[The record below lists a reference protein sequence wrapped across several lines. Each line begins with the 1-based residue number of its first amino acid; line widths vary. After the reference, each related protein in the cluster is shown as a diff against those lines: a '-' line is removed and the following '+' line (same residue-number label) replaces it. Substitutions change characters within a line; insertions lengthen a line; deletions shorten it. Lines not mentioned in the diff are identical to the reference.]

1 VWQLIIFVL
10 ALILRLLYLFQLK
23 SNDPLFYFP
32 IMDALYHHEWAVSI
46 VEGSWLGKDSFFRA
60 PLYPY
65 FLASLYKIFGINLLV
80 PRIIQSIFGSV
91 SCVFISKIGTLLFKK
106 RVGILAGIIAC
117 FYPLFIYFDNEL
129 LIPPVLILLCLLG
142 CYLLMKQEPTT
153 VSRPNWFFIGI
164 IWGLTAITRPNV
176 LLFLAVLP
184 FWLFKHMK
192 KKAITAI
199 LYGLFGVMVMVVPVT
214 VRNYVV
220 SQEFVPIAWQ
230 GGINFYIGNNPNSD
244 GVTAVIPGTRKTW
257 WGGFYDAKRLAEESL
272 NKKLKNSEIDT
283 YWFKQGVEFITE
295 EPLRAFGL
303 LLKKAY
309 LFFGGFEFSNNRD
322 IYFFTR
328 LTYLK
333 YLLFHIPLLQFP
345 FGLIF
350 PLCLTGIIIFFS
362 KSASKLY
369 EDKKRFDIIL
379 LLLFIASY
387 SLSFIFFF
395 VCARFRVVIIPLC
408 IIFSS
413 FTIFFVI
420 EKIRERQFRGCI
432 IPLVVFIASCV
443 VFNANFFHARESNPA
458 ASYLSLGVA
467 YKQSGRIK
475 EALETYHKAIESD
488 PTLPEGYFNIG
499 NIYAEMGRLEEA
511 KKLFLKAIDVDPSS
525 ARAHNN
531 LGNIYLEYGDYDMA
545 LAYYRRA
552 IALEPDYVT
561 PLYHSGLIYAKRG
574 DYARAESLWIKVL
587 RINPGHWQAQQALE
601 VLRHDK

>member
-32 IMDALYHHEWAVSI
+32 IMDALYHHEWAASI

-65 FLASLYKIFGINLLV
+65 FLASLYKIYGINLLV
-80 PRIIQSIFGSV
+80 PRIVQSIFGAG
-91 SCVFISKIGTLLFKK
+91 SCVLISKIGTRLFKK
-106 RVGILAGIIAC
+106 RVGILAGLIAC

-129 LIPPVLILLCLLG
+129 LIPPVLIFLCLLG
-142 CYLLMKQEPTT
+142 CYLLIKQDSSI
-153 VSRPNWFFIGI
+153 VSRLNWFFIGI
-164 IWGLTAITRPNV
+164 IWGLAAITRPNV
-176 LLFLAVLP
+176 LLFLTLLP
-184 FWLFKHMK
+184 IWIFKRFK
-192 KKAITAI
+192 KKATIAFF
-199 LYGLFGVMVMVVPVT
+199 YGLFGVLVIVVPVT
-214 VRNYVV
+214 IRNYMV
-220 SQEFVPIAWQ
+220 SKEFVPIAWQ

-257 WGGFYDAKRLAEESL
+257 WGGFYDAKLLAEESL
-272 NKKLKNSEIDT
+272 HRQLKNSEIDT
-283 YWFKQGVEFITE
+283 YWLKQGLEFITK
-295 EPLRAFGL
+295 EPLNAFGL
-303 LLKKAY
+303 FLKKAY

-333 YLLFHIPLLQFP
+333 YLLFHIPLFQFP

-350 PLCLTGIIIFFS
+350 PLCLTGVIIFFS
-362 KSASKLY
+362 KSASRRY
-369 EDKKRFDIIL
+369 ERKKHFEIIL
-379 LLLFIASY
+379 ILLFVASY

-395 VCARFRVVIIPLC
+395 VCARFRVVIIPFC

-413 FTIFFVI
+413 FTIFFII
-420 EKIRERQFRGCI
+420 EKIRERQLRKCI
-432 IPLVVFIASCV
+432 LPLVVFV
-443 VFNANFFHARESNPA
+443 VSFFFFNANFFHARESNPA

-467 YKQSGRIK
+467 YKQSGFIQK
-475 EALETYHKAIESD
+475 ALESYHKAIESD
-488 PTLPEGYFNIG
+488 PALPEGYFNIG
-499 NIYAEMGRLEEA
+499 NIYAEMGKLEEA
-511 KKLFLKAIDVDPSS
+511 KKLFLKAIDVDSSS

-531 LGNIYLEYGDYDMA
+531 LGNIYLEYGDYDTA
-545 LAYYRRA
+545 LDYYRRA